1 MDLRTEN
8 KYMMFLIKV
17 MFDKLLDYR
26 RQIDELK
33 AKVKIANDSKP
44 DWITVKGNH
53 IPVDEGENKQ
63 DVAKEFVESKEGK
76 QSNLDDLGPEYT
88 KVKGQDAIRF
98 LLKQRKGWVRDA
110 FTRDDIGGISLIWG
124 NDGMG
129 LKHIIKRR
137 TEQDIDT
144 NEFLRDLGEVIEKS
158 SNIRKNEKGRFEIR
172 DGEKIAVINPEITN
186 GKLTFLLTAF
196 IKGKR

>member
-63 DVAKEFVESKEGK
+63 DVAKEFVESKESK

-98 LLKQRKGWVRDA
+98 LLKQGKGWVRDA

-124 NDGMG
+124 NDNMG
-129 LKHIIKRR
+129 LQHIIKRR
-137 TEQDIDT
+137 TEQNIDIA
-144 NEFLRDLGEVIEKS
+144 EFLRDLGEVIEKGA
-158 SNIRKNEKGRFEIR
+158 NIRKNDRGRFEIR
-172 DGEKIAVINPEITN
+172 YGNKIAVIEPEITN

-196 IKGKR
+196 KGRES